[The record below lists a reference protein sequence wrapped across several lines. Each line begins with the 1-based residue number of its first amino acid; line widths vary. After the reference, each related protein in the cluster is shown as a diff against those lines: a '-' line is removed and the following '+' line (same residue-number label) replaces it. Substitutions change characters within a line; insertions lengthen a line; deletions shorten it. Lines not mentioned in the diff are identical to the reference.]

1 MRSTKR
7 KKKTREAPSKE
18 VASLIKEM
26 AHVRTAK
33 SAREDADEQTEEND
47 GKRRRQSSGQAAKR
61 HIEQYGTGTPTVRK
75 KS

>member
-1 MRSTKR
+1 M
-7 KKKTREAPSKE
+7 
-18 VASLIKEM
+18 IKEM

-61 HIEQYGTGTPTVRK
+61 HIEQYGTGTPAVRK